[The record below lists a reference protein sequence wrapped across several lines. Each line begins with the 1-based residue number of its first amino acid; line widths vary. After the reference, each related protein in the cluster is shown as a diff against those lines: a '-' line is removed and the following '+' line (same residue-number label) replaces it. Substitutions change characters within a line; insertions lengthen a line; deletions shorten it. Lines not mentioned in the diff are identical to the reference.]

1 MHRISLVVG
10 TAALIGA
17 QTPLHAQAD
26 SSPAPARADTNPYA
40 KLPHLEFTAQM
51 LPGNPPPTVPRPLL
65 DSLALPAQVLVM
77 MIVDTTGNVDQRS
90 VRFRQLPDPRL
101 EPYIR
106 ETLSHWRF
114 KPATY
119 LGQPV
124 RSVVEI
130 PFVFRR

>member
-1 MHRISLVVG
+1 M
-10 TAALIGA
+10 AAILTVH
-17 QTPLHAQAD
+17 TPLHAQAD

-40 KLPHLEFTAQM
+40 KLPRLEFAAQM
-51 LPGNPPPTVPRPLL
+51 LPGNPRPNIPAKLL
-65 DSLALPAQVLVM
+65 DSLVLPVQVTVM
-77 MIVDTTGNVDQRS
+77 MIVDTTGHVDQRS
-90 VRFRQLPDPRL
+90 VRFQQLPDPRL

-106 ETLSHWRF
+106 ETLSRWRF

-119 LGQPV
+119 LGEPV